1 MHAFPGPAEE
11 DAQTRWEG
19 RTSVHLEGD
28 VEAAGI
34 VAEGFRFEE
43 SEGCDLEAVHI
54 HISTLMIRMPFTGV
68 YTYTIL

>member
-1 MHAFPGPAEE
+1 M
-11 DAQTRWEG
+11 
-19 RTSVHLEGD
+19 HLEGD